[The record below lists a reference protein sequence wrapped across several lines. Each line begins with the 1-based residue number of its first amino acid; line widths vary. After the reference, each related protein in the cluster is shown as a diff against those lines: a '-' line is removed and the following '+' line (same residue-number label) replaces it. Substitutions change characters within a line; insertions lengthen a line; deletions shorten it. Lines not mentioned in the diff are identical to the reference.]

1 MTTLL
6 ELRTA
11 VASDIRDP
19 NFATFTTDQVDD
31 FINGG
36 QADINRAY
44 PLQVFEDIQ
53 YVDGQAA
60 YPTTLST
67 VFRVEVYR
75 NDKYFSILAESS
87 GIEAQDGW
95 DVHAGIL
102 ILRGDLLTLL
112 DEDTDAFKL
121 WGYRDRARL
130 VTDSQVTELDM
141 DAEYAVRTFSRWA
154 AFQFMLGDR
163 SVYKQWQGTSQNSDI
178 SVNQLEQLVTIYSHE
193 WEQTRNRLRTLRRR

>member
-1 MTTLL
+1 MGTLL

-19 NFATFTTDQVDD
+19 NFSTFTTDQVDD

-36 QADINRAY
+36 QADINRSY
-44 PLQVFEDIQ
+44 PLQVFEDIP
-53 YVDGQAA
+53 YVSGQAR

-67 VFRVEVYR
+67 IFRVEVFRDDVFYAL
-75 NDKYFSILAESS
+75 LAESS

-102 ILRGDLLTLL
+102 VLRGDLLRSL
-112 DEDTDAFKL
+112 DEDTDVFNL

-130 VTDSQVTELDM
+130 VADNQVTELDM
-141 DAEYAVRTFSRWA
+141 DGEYAVRTFSRWA

-163 SVYKQWQGTSQNSDI
+163 SVYKQWQGASQNSDI
-178 SVNQLEQLVTIYSHE
+178 SVNQLEQLVTIYSRE